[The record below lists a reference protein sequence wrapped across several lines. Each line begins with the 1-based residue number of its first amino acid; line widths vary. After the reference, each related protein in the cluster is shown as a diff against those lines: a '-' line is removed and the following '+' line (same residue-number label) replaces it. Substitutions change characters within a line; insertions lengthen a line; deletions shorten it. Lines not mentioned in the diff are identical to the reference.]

1 MLASKSCLI
10 FSALPRI
17 FLRGSLW
24 LSALSL
30 PETPAILNFS
40 IHDHSFGL
48 DFCANSLG
56 MRTCSNASAK
66 ASKMNTYRI
75 AALELM
81 QNEHLQKRPSG
92 QDGRSERA
100 SRAEGTLLQPMSR
113 KMIRYKIMRLK
124 AAQNEH
130 LQKIGGG
137 GIHLPQLRLGD
148 PDGVTWAPFN
158 RGTDRRP
165 DSA

>member
-1 MLASKSCLI
+1 MVASKSRLI
-10 FSALPRI
+10 PSALP
-17 FLRGSLW
+17 LW
-24 LSALSL
+24 L
-30 PETPAILNFS
+30 PESPAILDFS
-40 IHDHSFGL
+40 IHDHSYGL

-56 MRTCSNASAK
+56 MRTCSNGSAK
-66 ASKMNTYRI
+66 ASKMNTYKI

-130 LQKIGGG
+130 LQKIRGEGGS
-137 GIHLPQLRLGD
+137 I
-148 PDGVTWAPFN
+148 
-158 RGTDRRP
+158 RRN
-165 DSA
+165 SALATRWCNMGAV